1 MPVFRLPQEIVF
13 PDPQLAEPDGLLAVG
28 GDLSPGRIIAAYHQG
43 IFPWYSDNEPILW
56 WSPVPRLV
64 LLPEEFHLPK
74 RLARTL
80 RKNIFEV
87 RADTAFAQV
96 ISSCAT
102 VRQEAG
108 EGTWI
113 TKDMQEA
120 YVQLHN
126 LGFAHSLETWF
137 EGELVGGLYGIC
149 LDRFFFGESMFSRRN
164 DASKVAL
171 TTFMQ
176 NAEHL
181 NIRAIDCQ
189 MTTKHMLRFGSRE
202 RNREEFDELLEQFIQ
217 QIRPQ
222 APWRLLGQDKS

>member
-1 MPVFRLPQEIVF
+1 M
-13 PDPQLAEPDGLLAVG
+13 G
-28 GDLSPGRIIAAYHQG
+28 GDLTPARILAAYHQG
-43 IFPWYSDNEPILW
+43 IFPWYSDEEPILW

-80 RKNIFEV
+80 RKKVFEV

-96 ISSCAT
+96 IASCAA

-113 TKDMQEA
+113 TRDMQEA
-120 YVQLHN
+120 YIQLHN

-171 TTFMQ
+171 AAFMQ
-176 NAEHL
+176 NAEQL
-181 NIRAIDCQ
+181 NIRVIDCQ
-189 MTTKHMLRFGSRE
+189 MTTTHMLRFGSQE
-202 RNREEFDELLEQFIQ
+202 RSREEFDELLEQFVQ

-222 APWRLLGQDKS
+222 APWRLLGQDEP